1 VIVVD
6 ANVIAYFFIEGD
18 KTAGARD
25 LMRRDPDWGLPALW
39 RHEYLNVLAT
49 FVREG
54 GATIAEAQRLW
65 RQGIELLGSR
75 EQSVDMEL
83 ALASR
88 PRTGLAR
95 TTPSTSRSR
104 GSFKPSASP
113 KTSVCSR
120 PSPSRPARYRP
131 SLAPDPGPRC
141 LVRQRY
147 SRCFAAGTSREYCG
161 PAMN

>member
-83 ALASR
+83 ALALATENRISAYDAQYVA
-88 PRTGLAR
+88 LAR
-95 TTPSTSRSR
+95 QLQTVCVTEDQRLLKTFPESTRTIQA
-104 GSFKPSASP
+104 F
-113 KTSVCSR
+113 
-120 PSPSRPARYRP
+120 
-131 SLAPDPGPRC
+131 
-141 LVRQRY
+141 
-147 SRCFAAGTSREYCG
+147 AGT
-161 PAMN
+161 